1 MMTNKEKYKRA
12 FSVLET
18 SRDFDMEV
26 IMNHNRKHTS
36 YKKAVTLALAAALV
50 LALCVSAYAA
60 GEDGIRRLLGWDRH
74 IEQSEYTNEVGDT
87 VTHTHY
93 GISEPVCIRDERLF
107 FIANG
112 ENTDIT
118 DIVTNAEP
126 YTYSY
131 TDAEGYTYFFIVG
144 LSSSELE
151 SYGYAEFVK
160 SPDGSWQGGH
170 AHGTCND
177 APWLEKGKEE
187 FNLPW

>member
-26 IMNHNRKHTS
+26 IMKSKRKHLC

-50 LALCVSAYAA
+50 LALCVSAYAVG
-60 GEDGIRRLLGWDRH
+60 GETIKRFLGWDRH
-74 IEQSEYTNEVGDT
+74 IEQSEYVNEAGDA

-93 GISEPVCIRDERLF
+93 GTSEPVCICDERLF

-118 DIVTNAEP
+118 DTVTSAEP

-131 TDAEGYTYFFIVG
+131 RDAEGYTYIFIVG
-144 LSSSELE
+144 LNSSELD

-170 AHGTCND
+170 AHGTCDD
-177 APWLEKGKEE
+177 APWLEKGKKE